1 MSQEQD
7 MEALDAYMSTTPA
20 VTPQAVALKNAWR
33 AWYDDLSFI
42 GRRESDNWDAARNR
56 RNDFNR
62 ANAVTPA
69 EKKVVEQVIK
79 TGQTTEQ
86 AAGETDRRDSNGNLP
101 THPPDVIPLEYKIAA
116 GVGLVFVLALLV
128 KKI

>member
-7 MEALDAYMSTTPA
+7 MEALDAYMSATPA

-33 AWYDDLSFI
+33 AWFDGLTFI
-42 GRRESDNWDAARNR
+42 SRRESDNWDEARNR

-69 EKKVVEQVIK
+69 EKKQVEQTIK

-86 AAGETDRRDSNGNLP
+86 SAGETDRRDSNGNLP
-101 THPPDVIPLEYKIAA
+101 THPPDVIPLEYKIAV
-116 GVGLVFVLALLV
+116 GVVLVFGLALLV

>member
-1 MSQEQD
+1 
-7 MEALDAYMSTTPA
+7 MEALDAYMSATPA

-42 GRRESDNWDAARNR
+42 SRRESDNWDAARNR

-69 EKKVVEQVIK
+69 EKKQVEATIK

-86 AAGETDRRDSNGNLP
+86 SAGETDRRDSNGNLP

-116 GVGLVFVLALLV
+116 GVVLVFALAIAI